1 MARGGY
7 AVVLMPTLIPD
18 PLPTEV
24 EALLERRREWGA
36 DRHDEVWEG
45 VLHMS
50 PPPSSRHEL
59 VVDELREALRPL
71 ATTQGM
77 AVLGAAGIG
86 VRDDHRVPD
95 LALLRPP
102 VEPQWQPTAA
112 LAVEVLSWREPAAKK
127 LEFYAA
133 HQIDELVIVDPEQRR
148 VDWLALREGAY
159 EPVRRSGVI
168 DLGPAELAQQID
180 WDPFPVTEPEVS

>member
-1 MARGGY
+1 
-7 AVVLMPTLIPD
+7 MPTLIPD
-18 PLPTEV
+18 PLPVEV

-59 VVDELREALRPL
+59 IVRQLARVLDPL
-71 ATTQGM
+71 ASARRL

-86 VRDDHRVPD
+86 VKDNHRVPD
-95 LALLRPP
+95 LTLLRPP

-127 LEFYAA
+127 LDFYAA
-133 HQIDELVIVDPEQRR
+133 HHVDELLIVNPERR
-148 VDWLALREGAY
+148 EVDWRALREGAY
-159 EPVRRSGVI
+159 QRIEHSDVI
-168 DLGPAELAQQID
+168 DLGPVELAGQID
-180 WDPFPVTEPEVS
+180 WDSFPVTEPDGS